1 MRSFIRPVLCAALL
15 GFIPLAQAQAH
26 WECMGFAVAC
36 EGGSGS
42 AREARNDRYS
52 DERPARRYADRGYD
66 RDYGDRDYAPKRHRA
81 EARHQGPAAQ
91 RMAALEQPK
100 AQPQKETK
108 AVEAKPVQSKQV
120 EAKQVETKAVK
131 TTPIETKAA
140 ETQRPAA
147 VAQRPAAQEPQKL
160 ALAEAPPAPVRLAEA
175 HGKTQS
181 GMASYY
187 GTESGS
193 QTSSGEHFNPSAM
206 TAAHRSLPFGTR
218 VLVTNKRN
226 GRSVIVRINDRGP
239 FVYGRII
246 DLSTAAADV
255 IGMRGAGVA
264 SVTVE
269 VLGRS

>member
-1 MRSFIRPVLCAALL
+1 MRSYIRPVLCAAIL

-36 EGGSGS
+36 EGSGGF
-42 AREARNDRYS
+42 ARGEM
-52 DERPARRYADRGYD
+52 PARRHADRGYD
-66 RDYGDRDYAPKRHRA
+66 RDYGDRDYAPRRHRA
-81 EARHQGPAAQ
+81 EARHQAPAQ
-91 RMAALEQPK
+91 RVASLEQPK
-100 AQPQKETK
+100 AETK
-108 AVEAKPVQSKQV
+108 AVETKQV
-120 EAKQVETKAVK
+120 EAKQVETKPVK
-131 TTPIETKAA
+131 TTSVDTKAA
-140 ETQRPAA
+140 EAPRPAA
-147 VAQRPAAQEPQKL
+147 EAQRPELPTQRKVAA
-160 ALAEAPPAPVRLAEA
+160 ADVTPPAPVRVAEA

-193 QTSSGEHFNPSAM
+193 QTSSGEHFNPNAM
-206 TAAHRSLPFGTR
+206 TAAHRTLPFGTK

-264 SVTVE
+264 SVTLE

>member
-1 MRSFIRPVLCAALL
+1 MAK
-15 GFIPLAQAQAH
+15 
-26 WECMGFAVAC
+26 
-36 EGGSGS
+36 
-42 AREARNDRYS
+42 
-52 DERPARRYADRGYD
+52 ADI
-66 RDYGDRDYAPKRHRA
+66 
-81 EARHQGPAAQ
+81 
-91 RMAALEQPK
+91 K
-100 AQPQKETK
+100 ADTK
-108 AVEAKPVQSKQV
+108 APEATEAKRPDLPVEHQV
-120 EAKQVETKAVK
+120 ATTEVK
-131 TTPIETKAA
+131 TLHGT
-140 ETQRPAA
+140 
-147 VAQRPAAQEPQKL
+147 
-160 ALAEAPPAPVRLAEA
+160 
-175 HGKTQS
+175 GKTQA

-206 TAAHRSLPFGTR
+206 TAAHRTLPFGTK

-226 GRSVIVRINDRGP
+226 GRTVIVRINDRGP

>member
-42 AREARNDRYS
+42 AREARNDRYN
-52 DERPARRYADRGYD
+52 DERPARRYAERGYG

-81 EARHQGPAAQ
+81 EARHQEPAAQ
-91 RMAALEQPK
+91 RTAALEQPK
-100 AQPQKETK
+100 ADTK
-108 AVEAKPVQSKQV
+108 AVESKAVETKPAESKQV
-120 EAKQVETKAVK
+120 ESKQV
-131 TTPIETKAA
+131 ETKAA
-140 ETQRPAA
+140 ETQRP
-147 VAQRPAAQEPQKL
+147 VTKEPQKL
-160 ALAEAPPAPVRLAEA
+160 AAAEAPLAPVRLAAA

-193 QTSSGEHFNPSAM
+193 QTSSGEHFNPNAM
-206 TAAHRSLPFGTR
+206 TAAHRSLPFGTK

>member
-42 AREARNDRYS
+42 ARQARNDRYN
-52 DERPARRYADRGYD
+52 DERPARRYAERGYD
-66 RDYGDRDYAPKRHRA
+66 RDYGDRDYAPKRNRA
-81 EARHQGPAAQ
+81 EARHQEPAAQ
-91 RMAALEQPK
+91 RTAALEEPK
-100 AQPQKETK
+100 AQPKAETK
-108 AVEAKPVQSKQV
+108 AVESKQV
-120 EAKQVETKAVK
+120 ETKQVETKAVK
-131 TTPIETKAA
+131 TTSVETKAA
-140 ETQRPAA
+140 ETPRPAA
-147 VAQRPAAQEPQKL
+147 EVQRPAAQEPQKL
-160 ALAEAPPAPVRLAEA
+160 AAAEAPPVPVRLAET

-193 QTSSGEHFNPSAM
+193 QTSSGEHFNPGAM

-246 DLSTAAADV
+246 DLSVAAADA

-264 SVTVE
+264 SVSVE